1 MEYIGFSFIKILNKS
16 QLMDHNQIFTAVKR
30 VLEKNH

>member
-1 MEYIGFSFIKILNKS
+1 MEYIGFSFIKILNKLK
-16 QLMDHNQIFTAVKR
+16 LMDHNQIFAAVKR